1 MITLT
6 TPVAFNGKS
15 YTSLTLRR
23 AKVKDLEAAEMAR
36 KEGGD
41 FSSMVALV
49 ASLADVPVGVVREMD
64 ADDLTKLS
72 DELPGFLPSSTAPA
86 TTGDA

>member
-6 TPVAFNGKS
+6 TPVSFNGK
-15 YTSLTLRR
+15 TVTTLTLRK

-36 KEGGD
+36 KEGRD

-49 ASLADVPVGVVREMD
+49 ASLADVPVGVVREMG
-64 ADDLTKLS
+64 ADDLTLLS
-72 DELPGFLPSSTAPA
+72 EALPDFLPSSTPPA
-86 TTGDA
+86 RTGAA

>member
-6 TPVAFNGKS
+6 TPVSFNGK
-15 YTSLTLRR
+15 TVTTLTLRK
-23 AKVKDLEAAEMAR
+23 AKVKDLEAAELAR

-64 ADDLTKLS
+64 ADDLSLLS
-72 DELPGFLPSSTAPA
+72 EALPVFLPSSTPPA
-86 TTGDA
+86 TTGAA

>member
-6 TPVAFNGKS
+6 TPVSYQGKTYS
-15 YTSLTLRR
+15 ALTLRK

-41 FSSMVALV
+41 FSSMVALI
-49 ASLADVPVGVVREMD
+49 ASLADVPLGVVREMD
-64 ADDLTKLS
+64 ADDLSKLS
-72 DELPGFLPSSTAPA
+72 DELPGFLPSSTPPA
-86 TTGDA
+86 TTGAA